1 LHDNANKKRIIKNL
15 SSENLSKLVIK
26 ITSITLQILLI
37 IGLIMVLLYT
47 VTQIIESFQISLIDV
62 ASIILESSLLI
73 IVFLEVYLSVVD
85 FFHGK
90 GRSVVYVMDATL
102 SFVLREIIIG
112 ILTGSVTDIDL
123 LAMSGAIGIIASGR
137 FLLTGRNLRLIRR
150 RKVNKERSK

>member
-1 LHDNANKKRIIKNL
+1 
-15 SSENLSKLVIK
+15 
-26 ITSITLQILLI
+26 
-37 IGLIMVLLYT
+37 
-47 VTQIIESFQISLIDV
+47 
-62 ASIILESSLLI
+62 
-73 IVFLEVYLSVVD
+73 
-85 FFHGK
+85 
-90 GRSVVYVMDATL
+90 MDATL

>member
-1 LHDNANKKRIIKNL
+1 ML
-15 SSENLSKLVIK
+15 EN
-26 ITSITLQILLI
+26 
-37 IGLIMVLLYT
+37 
-47 VTQIIESFQISLIDV
+47 
-62 ASIILESSLLI
+62 SLLI

-90 GRSVVYVMDATL
+90 GRSVVYIMDATL

-112 ILTGSVTDIDL
+112 ILTGSVTYIDL

-137 FLLTGRNLRLIRR
+137 FLLASRNLRLIRR